1 MANKPSGGDLR
12 SIVVE
17 GDSKKLVGWAET
29 IGKGLASG
37 GLTTS
42 QIRNVFGIIRQIEMQ
57 GYGDLTQQRKL
68 LLLKPKLA
76 YARGRESNWEKRQVL
91 QDLEDVLSPAI
102 DLVENEQH
110 FRNFFDFF
118 EAILAYH
125 RAAGG
130 KE

>member
-1 MANKPSGGDLR
+1 MAGNSLHADLK
-12 SIVVE
+12 SIVAD
-17 GDSKKLVGWAET
+17 GDSKTLVDRAKRVGEA
-29 IGKGLASG
+29 LADKE
-37 GLTTS
+37 LTTS
-42 QIRNVFGIIRQIEMQ
+42 QIRNVFGVVRQIEMH
-57 GYGDLTQQRKL
+57 GYADPTQQRQL

-76 YARGRESNWEKRQVL
+76 YAKGRESKREKREA
-91 QDLEDVLSPAI
+91 LEYLEAVLSPAI
-102 DLVENEQH
+102 DLVQSEEH